1 MLVDLLVLTGEAKA
15 AESVAPYLSSS
26 DNTTTENT
34 RMDKDLLAS
43 IGKLAHTTMTG
54 GNVTE
59 EDDTE
64 ARLKH
69 SVIRSEVASPE
80 SSSIAA
86 FFEEYFG
93 STPPSNN
100 DIRSNNNMAHDNPF
114 STSMLF
120 ETTSI
125 LSTLTTYS
133 NDNLI
138 DIDLSRILGLGNGR
152 ISVEFGGQL
161 PSGLEIPMGRL
172 VEESLNP
179 FGFFLAFTF
188 RF

>member
-1 MLVDLLVLTGEAKA
+1 MAKA
-15 AESVAPYLSSS
+15 AESVAPYRSSS
-26 DNTTTENT
+26 DTATTKNT
-34 RMDKDLLAS
+34 RRDKDVLAS
-43 IGKLAHTTMTG
+43 IGNLTPLTMAS

-59 EDDTE
+59 EDNTE

-69 SVIRSEVASPE
+69 SVIRSEVPSPA
-80 SSSIAA
+80 SSSIAT

-100 DIRSNNNMAHDNPF
+100 DFTSNNTMADDNPF

-120 ETTSI
+120 ETASI
-125 LSTLTTYS
+125 LPALTKYS

-138 DIDLSRILGLGNGR
+138 DIDLSRILGLGNRR
-152 ISVEFGGQL
+152 ISVELGGQL

-172 VEESLNP
+172 EEESLNP
-179 FGFFLAFTF
+179 VGFFLAFTI

>member
-1 MLVDLLVLTGEAKA
+1 VAKA
-15 AESVAPYLSSS
+15 AESVVPYLSSS

-34 RMDKDLLAS
+34 RRDKDLLAS
-43 IGKLAHTTMTG
+43 IGSLAHTIMTG

-59 EDDTE
+59 EDNTE

-69 SVIRSEVASPE
+69 SVIRTEVPSPA

-86 FFEEYFG
+86 FFEEYVG

-100 DIRSNNNMAHDNPF
+100 NITSNNTMADDNPF

-120 ETTSI
+120 ETASI
-125 LSTLTTYS
+125 LPKLTTYS

-138 DIDLSRILGLGNGR
+138 DIDLSRILGLGNER
-152 ISVEFGGQL
+152 ISVELGGQL
-161 PSGLEIPMGRL
+161 PSGLELPMGRL
-172 VEESLNP
+172 EEESLNP
-179 FGFFLAFTF
+179 VGFFLAFTI